1 MYKQHV
7 LTFLR
12 EWLKY
17 SDACMKAHKAGDALP
32 HSQVFTPWDGL
43 CGNLD
48 KWTWANNRAL
58 GACESFDSAVS
69 LVRGLSSTLKAL
81 FRADRL
87 CSTYP
92 FGERSFHRRM
102 EIGSNCRCPNRRRWV
117 KKTIAQL
124 EKGLA
129 DGNH

>member
-1 MYKQHV
+1 MSKQHV

-17 SDACMKAHKAGDALP
+17 SDACMKAHRVGDALP
-32 HSQVFTPWDGL
+32 HSQMFRPWYGL
-43 CGNLD
+43 CAG
-48 KWTWANNRAL
+48 L
-58 GACESFDSAVS
+58 GAWELQKNDPAVS
-69 LVRGLSSTLKAL
+69 GLHSTLKEL

-87 CSTYP
+87 CATYP
-92 FGERSFHRRM
+92 FGERSFQMRFERD
-102 EIGSNCRCPNRRRWV
+102 SNCRCPNRRRWV

-124 EKGLA
+124 EKELN